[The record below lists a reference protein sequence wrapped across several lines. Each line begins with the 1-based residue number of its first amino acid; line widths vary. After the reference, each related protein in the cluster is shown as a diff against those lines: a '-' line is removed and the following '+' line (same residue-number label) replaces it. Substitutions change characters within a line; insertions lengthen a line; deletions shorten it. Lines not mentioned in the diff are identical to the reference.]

1 MSLAARASPGGGG
14 ARSWRDRL
22 SAARDALLAS
32 RRFQRWAAA
41 FPLTR
46 PVARRRTRALFDLC
60 AGFVYSQVLATCVE
74 LRLFDLLAEG
84 PERVDV
90 LAARLDLPVA
100 SAERLLTAA
109 AALGLARSR
118 SGGRF
123 GLGPLGAAMLG
134 NPAIE
139 AMVRHHALLYADLR
153 DPVTLLRGTAG
164 RTQMGL
170 YWPYAGEARRGSL
183 TAAEVMPYSTL
194 MSQSQALIAEE
205 VLGAYPLCGHR
216 MLLDIG
222 GGEGA
227 FLAAAAAREP
237 GLRLALFDL
246 PAVAERAR
254 SRLALL
260 GLEGRATVFGGDF
273 FADPLPAGADLVS
286 LIRVLH
292 DHDDEAALRL
302 LRAAR
307 KALPDKGRILIG
319 EPMAGDN
326 SAGATAYFSFYLLA
340 MGQGRPRSPAEIS
353 LLLQA
358 AGFTDARVLATHTPL
373 LAQVIVADCRF

>member
-1 MSLAARASPGGGG
+1 MSWAARASSGGG
-14 ARSWRDRL
+14 ARVWRDRL

-90 LAARLDLPVA
+90 LAERLDLPPE
-100 SAERLLTAA
+100 SADRLLTAA
-109 AALGLARSR
+109 AALGLVRPR

-153 DPVTLLRGTAG
+153 DPVTLLRGKAG

-170 YWPYAGEARRGSL
+170 YWPYAGEARRGAL
-183 TAAEVMPYSTL
+183 TAAEVVPYSTL
-194 MSQSQALIAEE
+194 MSLSQSLIAEE
-205 VLGAYPLCGHR
+205 VLGAYPLREHR

-260 GLEGRATVFGGDF
+260 GLDERVTVFAGDF
-273 FADPLPAGADLVS
+273 FADPLPAGADVVS

-307 KALPDKGRILIG
+307 EVLPDRGRILIG
-319 EPMAGDN
+319 EPMASAR
-326 SAGATAYFSFYLLA
+326 SAGAAAYFSFYLLA
-340 MGQGRPRSPAEIS
+340 MGQGRPRSPAEIG
-353 LLLQA
+353 LLLEA
-358 AGFTDARVLATHTPL
+358 AGFTDARLLATHTPL
-373 LAQVIVADCRF
+373 LAQVMVADCRF